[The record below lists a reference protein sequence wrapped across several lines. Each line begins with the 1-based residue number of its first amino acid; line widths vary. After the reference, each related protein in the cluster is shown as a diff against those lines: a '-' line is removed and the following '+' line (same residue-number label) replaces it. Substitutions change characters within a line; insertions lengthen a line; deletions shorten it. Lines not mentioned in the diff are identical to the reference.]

1 MESSILGLVLDS
13 SIIID
18 AERKRQTVE
27 EFLKSVRQFFGEVE
41 ISISAVTVAELAHGV
56 SRANTQEARVRRRAF
71 IDELKKHVPVH
82 PVTEESGELAGK
94 LSGEQATRGV
104 KLPIDD
110 LLIGV
115 AAIEQN
121 YAVATLN
128 RRHFEKIPG
137 VIVVQP

>member
-1 MESSILGLVLDS
+1 MESAPLGLVLDS
-13 SIIID
+13 SVIIEAD
-18 AERKRQTVE
+18 RKRQTVE
-27 EFLKSVRQFFGEVE
+27 ELLNSIRQSFGEVE

-56 SRANTQEARVRRRAF
+56 ARAHTPETRGRRRAF
-71 IDELKKHVPVH
+71 LDELKKHVPVH
-82 PVTEESGELAGK
+82 PVTDKGGELAGK
-94 LSGEQATRGV
+94 LSGEQAAKGV

-128 RRHFEKIPG
+128 RRHFEKIPE
-137 VIVVQP
+137 

>member
-1 MESSILGLVLDS
+1 MESAVLGLVLDS
-13 SIIID
+13 SVIIE

-27 EFLKSVRQFFGEVE
+27 DLLNGIRQSFGEVE

-56 SRANTQEARVRRRAF
+56 ARAHTLETRDRRRAF
-71 IDELKKHVPVH
+71 LDELKLHVPVH
-82 PVTEESGELAGK
+82 PVTEESGELADK
-94 LSGEQATRGV
+94 LSGEQAAKGV
-104 KLPIDD
+104 KLPLDD

-128 RRHFEKIPG
+128 RRHFESIPG
-137 VIVVQP
+137 VIVIQP